1 MLLIVLVQLTP
12 AATLTATM
20 EDTVSLMA
28 LVDTHA
34 CVLYLINP
42 VLTATQVSILFSP
55 VPRGFILTAVGQTW
69 RKNSGY
75 S

>member
-1 MLLIVLVQLTP
+1 MLLVIRVQVTP
-12 AATLTATM
+12 AATLTVTTG
-20 EDTVSLMA
+20 DIVSLMA

-55 VPRGFILTAVGQTW
+55 VPRGLILTAAGQT
-69 RKNSGY
+69 RKKR
-75 S
+75 